1 MCSSD
6 LFEFVQN
13 SVLKGLI
20 QNMVD
25 EQVLVV
31 ENQGTLNRG
40 GRVFIQARINKEY
53 QVLGEDYKGYIT
65 LLNGHVGTSS
75 VAIGTS
81 NTRVVC
87 GNTFQ
92 MAMADLGEKFRH
104 HAGVNARVL
113 ESQAVLNFVDNAMH
127 VYASKVQAL
136 ADTRCTAGRF
146 DTALEKI
153 FAKRVEDIKQ
163 RDQLE
168 RLFRSGAGNDGST
181 L

>member
-1 MCSSD
+1 M
-6 LFEFVQN
+6 
-13 SVLKGLI
+13 
-20 QNMVD
+20 
-25 EQVLVV
+25 
-31 ENQGTLNRG
+31 
-40 GRVFIQARINKEY
+40 
-53 QVLGEDYKGYIT
+53 LGEDYKGYIT

-81 NTRVVC
+81 NTRVIC

-92 MAMADLGEKFRH
+92 MAMAELSEKFRH

-181 L
+181 LYDAFNAITDFASHKGSNDASRYSYANFGTGAKLAEKAMAVLTEMAV